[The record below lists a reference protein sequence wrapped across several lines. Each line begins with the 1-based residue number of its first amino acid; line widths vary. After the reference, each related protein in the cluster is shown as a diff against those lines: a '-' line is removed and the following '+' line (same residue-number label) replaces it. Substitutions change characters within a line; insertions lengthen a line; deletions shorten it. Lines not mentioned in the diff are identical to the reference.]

1 MSEPSIFFS
10 EVNRRQG
17 DFNRRAFLLG
27 GITGLGLTALGGR
40 LALLQ
45 VVEAQRYEKLAD
57 SNQFNFRMVPPP
69 RGRVLDRNG
78 VVLAS
83 NRPNFRLMVAREKDS
98 DVEAVVKNLCEL
110 VPIPEAKIPRLIRDI
125 KRAPAKAPV
134 PVMED
139 LSWEE
144 FSRINVRSPELP
156 GVTADMAEVRVYP
169 FGGAF
174 AHVIGYVA
182 KVNDRDIKAIRA
194 KGQTPDPLLYNPG
207 FRIGR
212 QGVEKAFDLDLRG
225 KPGGKKVEVDAQGRV
240 VAEDPGG
247 DIPPTPGKEIVLT
260 LDADVQQ
267 RALEV
272 FGEESG
278 AAVVMDCRTGDIL
291 CMASAPAFDANLFV
305 RGLTTS
311 EYRAL
316 ADYERNPLLDK
327 ALSGTYPP
335 GSTFKPT
342 TALALLAAGVDPK
355 ERVHCGGSY
364 RFGNTT
370 FRCWKADGHG
380 AQDMHDAI
388 KNSCDVYFYH
398 LCNRAGI
405 DRIHDTAV
413 KLGFG
418 QVFDIGIPGQSHGI
432 VPSTDWKKKAYK
444 DPRQKV
450 WQKGETL
457 SVAIGQ
463 GALTVNALQMCVAAS
478 RIANGRK
485 ALEPRLIRSIGGV
498 AQPSGAAVPDLP
510 IPKDHLDTVRA
521 GMAAVANDVSGGA
534 YRQSQ
539 LGLGDVL
546 MAGKTG
552 TAQVR
557 QLRGAKSRKNA
568 GLPWKLK
575 DHNLFIAFAP
585 YDAPRY
591 ALAIIVQH
599 GGVSGALAA
608 APKAREIMRTVLL
621 KDPEIRARI
630 EKPLP
635 LPEVEPE
642 AEVEGAAPDAPAD
655 VGAAPPP
662 LESGPLVPQPDQ
674 PLVGAPER

>member
-27 GITGLGLTALGGR
+27 GVTGLGLTALGGR
-40 LALLQ
+40 LAVLQ
-45 VVEAQRYEKLAD
+45 VVEAQRYEKLAA
-57 SNQFNFRMVPPP
+57 SNQFNFRLVPPP
-69 RGRVLDRNG
+69 RGRVIDRNG

-83 NRPNFRLMVAREKDS
+83 NRPNFRLMVARDS
-98 DVEAVVKNLCEL
+98 DTDVESVVANLSTL
-110 VPIPEAKIPRLIRDI
+110 VPLQESRIPRLIREI
-125 KRAPAKAPV
+125 KNAPPKSPV
-134 PVMED
+134 SVMED
-139 LSWEE
+139 LTWEE
-144 FSRINVRSPELP
+144 FSRINVRAPELP

-182 KVNDRDIKAIRA
+182 KVNDKDIKAIRD
-194 KGQTPDPLLYNPG
+194 KGGTPDPLLYNPG

-212 QGVEKAFDLDLRG
+212 QGVEKAFDLELRG
-225 KPGGKKVEVDAQGRV
+225 KPGGKKFEVDAQGRV

-247 DIPPTPGKEIVLT
+247 DIPATPGKEIRLT

-278 AAVVMDCRTGDIL
+278 AAVVMDCRTGDII

-316 ADYERNPLLDK
+316 ADYERKPLLDK
-327 ALSGTYPP
+327 AIGSTFPA

-342 TALALLAAGVDPK
+342 TALALLAAGIDPK
-355 ERVHCGGSY
+355 ERVVCTGGY
-364 RFGNTT
+364 RYGNRV
-370 FRCWKADGHG
+370 FRCWKPGGHG

-405 DRIHDTAV
+405 DTIHDTAV
-413 KLGFG
+413 KLGFATT
-418 QVFDIGIPGQSHGI
+418 FDIGIAGQRKGLI
-432 VPSTDWKKKAYK
+432 PSKAWKKQAYRK
-444 DPRQKV
+444 HPNPDARV
-450 WQKGETL
+450 WHLGETL

-463 GALTVNALQMCVAAS
+463 GAIETSALQLCVATA
-478 RIANGRK
+478 RIANGKK
-485 ALEPRLIRSIGGV
+485 ALNPRLIKSVGGV
-498 AQPSGAAVPDLP
+498 DMPAGDAVPDLP
-510 IPKDHLDTVRA
+510 IPKEHLDIVRE

-552 TAQVR
+552 TAQAR
-557 QLRGAKSRKNA
+557 DYKAGESRKNA
-568 GLPWKLK
+568 GLAWGRK

-591 ALAIIVQH
+591 ALAVIVQH
-599 GGVSGALAA
+599 GGISGALAA
-608 APKAREIMRTVLL
+608 APRAREIMRTVLL
-621 KDPEIRARI
+621 KDPEIRARV

-635 LPEVEPE
+635 LPDVQPT
-642 AEVEGAAPDAPAD
+642 AEIEGIEPDAPID
-655 VGAAPPP
+655 VP
-662 LESGPLVPQPDQ
+662 V
-674 PLVGAPER
+674 APEAPR